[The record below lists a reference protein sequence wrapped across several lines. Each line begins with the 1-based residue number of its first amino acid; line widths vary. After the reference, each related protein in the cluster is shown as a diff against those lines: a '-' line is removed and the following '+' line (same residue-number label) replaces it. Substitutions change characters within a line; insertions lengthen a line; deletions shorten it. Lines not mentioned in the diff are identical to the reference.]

1 MAHASHAQS
10 VESGGSMPL
19 TPTPLELFPHRP
31 AFDSSDVLTLVVDFF
46 CWLEDVW
53 QLPVRQPGQERVKRL
68 EFPGGDM
75 TTLYTLREVGRI
87 WGHTKAKVRNNFLAF
102 GVRPVEQ
109 RADNPHGYKPEHL
122 YHPQD
127 FAAVISFWEW
137 ERLYAWV
144 DACWSRFAKDPCGAC
159 PRCRHHYSVAKAALY
174 CERNRWS
181 LMDYRRTFKRFLQA
195 LQAHGSISACWR
207 QEGTAFLT
215 QNGKLVEGRSLLLIY
230 LLDRHLLELSCDEL
244 IHLLPQRMET
254 ADYLRPWRNR
264 RPEEYAHFMR
274 SLEEAKYAPTTQRK
288 TRAVLAILILLRY
301 GLPGLAE
308 LRRPLSPDE
317 IVQAVQEKQLLT
329 MHLGH
334 GVYLPF
340 PLSDDI
346 RVGHVILD
354 EIRHVFWRYAATH
367 EHQGR
372 TMDVPGPRHWQLTSV
387 LAIERALMTKQE
399 PDGEAILVPRPEI
412 EGLIHNPYTIQTWAL
427 DSSISFTLLPRAVQ
441 ETILAYVRYRY
452 QEQHC
457 TPPTLQGDLDAIM
470 QFFCWLCQQHAP
482 QSDYCSW
489 DRETLRTLVQT
500 YLTTACAHLK
510 VTSRY
515 SRISKLYVFFQTLA
529 EMGLPYP
536 PGYTAL
542 LALRPAYPQG
552 VRPIPREE
560 VLDRIFR
567 EGVCHLDYDPFS
579 RLALTIQYFCGSRIT
594 ETCDLHLFCVLE
606 DHEGHA
612 FLLIPLGKTKQERVF
627 PIVDVGMGP
636 FLQFMDEVVGMQLR
650 PDGTVRALSRANYRY
665 LSTQP
670 ERAANW
676 LYLFDRFRTDTYR
689 NRGRLSYTRASDA
702 LREALILT
710 AKVNPSG
717 LFQEQTYS
725 PECQMRRPRGQYCV
739 YFASR
744 DGITVCPMCHGPL
757 PGRRGTRCTRRL
769 PEDFVCD
776 GVARS
781 GEYFC
786 PKCDLPLAKF
796 IGVTTHTFRHNSV
809 TRAHRSGVPMAQ
821 NMLLHGHQTIPMHL
835 RYLHLGQQDAQ
846 TAVRQVMTEKHI
858 QQLHLATPFIPGQ
871 IIEDGVAST
880 VSLEQLLGLTLRR
893 GLKRRTASLWG
904 GFWAGTLAEQGTLSP
919 VRNGQEI
926 VLTEE
931 TYHHAVA
938 QYRYEALGLA
948 VSEVALEQGTGR
960 TFQASVASFLDREKI
975 EQLVACYL
983 NALLHQGYLSTAR
996 GVRLVEAE
1004 IQAQRGFL
1012 NELAEMLRPWWQYL
1026 GSIERLVSE
1035 LLPNVD
1041 RFQKEEGEHAH

>member
-1 MAHASHAQS
+1 
-10 VESGGSMPL
+10 
-19 TPTPLELFPHRP
+19 
-31 AFDSSDVLTLVVDFF
+31 
-46 CWLEDVW
+46 
-53 QLPVRQPGQERVKRL
+53 
-68 EFPGGDM
+68 
-75 TTLYTLREVGRI
+75 
-87 WGHTKAKVRNNFLAF
+87 
-102 GVRPVEQ
+102 
-109 RADNPHGYKPEHL
+109 
-122 YHPQD
+122 
-127 FAAVISFWEW
+127 
-137 ERLYAWV
+137 
-144 DACWSRFAKDPCGAC
+144 
-159 PRCRHHYSVAKAALY
+159 
-174 CERNRWS
+174 
-181 LMDYRRTFKRFLQA
+181 
-195 LQAHGSISACWR
+195 
-207 QEGTAFLT
+207 
-215 QNGKLVEGRSLLLIY
+215 
-230 LLDRHLLELSCDEL
+230 
-244 IHLLPQRMET
+244 
-254 ADYLRPWRNR
+254 
-264 RPEEYAHFMR
+264 
-274 SLEEAKYAPTTQRK
+274 
-288 TRAVLAILILLRY
+288 
-301 GLPGLAE
+301 
-308 LRRPLSPDE
+308 
-317 IVQAVQEKQLLT
+317 
-329 MHLGH
+329 
-334 GVYLPF
+334 
-340 PLSDDI
+340 
-346 RVGHVILD
+346 
-354 EIRHVFWRYAATH
+354 
-367 EHQGR
+367 
-372 TMDVPGPRHWQLTSV
+372 MDVPGPRHWHVTYV

-412 EGLIHNPYTIQTWAL
+412 EGLIHNPYTIQTWAQ

-441 ETILAYVRYRY
+441 GTILAYVRYRY

-542 LALRPAYPQG
+542 LALRPAYPHG

-636 FLQFMDEVVGMQLR
+636 LLQFMDEVVGMQLR

-725 PECQMRRPRGQYCV
+725 PECHMRRPRGQYCV

-757 PGRRGTRCTRRL
+757 PGQRGTRCTRRL
-769 PEDFVCD
+769 PEDFVCE

-786 PKCDLPLAKF
+786 PKCDRPLARL
-796 IGVTTHTFRHNSV
+796 IDVTTHTFRHNSV

-835 RYLHLGQQDAQ
+835 RYLHLGQEDAH

-871 IIEDGVAST
+871 IIEDGVATT

-893 GLKRRTASLWG
+893 GLKRRTAGLWG

-919 VRNGQEI
+919 VRNGQEL

-931 TYHHAVA
+931 TYYHAVA